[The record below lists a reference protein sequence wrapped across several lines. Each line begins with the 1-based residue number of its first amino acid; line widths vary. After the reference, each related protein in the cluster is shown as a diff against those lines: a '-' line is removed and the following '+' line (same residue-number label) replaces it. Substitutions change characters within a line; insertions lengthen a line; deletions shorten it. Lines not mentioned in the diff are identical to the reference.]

1 MRVFLKSTGVFG
13 RYLGTEAREVEL
25 PDDATLAD
33 FLDYFGRNLAS
44 EVPAYLWNEKEGAFR
59 GPVIITING
68 EVAKDSGTPIRDG
81 QELLLFKPVVGG

>member
-1 MRVFLKSTGVFG
+1 MRVFLKSVGTIA

-33 FLDYFGRNLAS
+33 FLDYFGRNLVS
-44 EVPAYLWNEKEGAFR
+44 EVPAYLWNEKEGDFR

-68 EVAKDSGTPIRDG
+68 KVAQGRGTPIRDG

>member
-1 MRVFLKSTGVFG
+1 MKVYVKSVGMIG

-33 FLDYFGRNLAS
+33 FLDYFGQNLVS
-44 EVPAYLWNEKEGAFR
+44 EVPAYLWNENKGDFR

-68 EVAKDSGTPIRDG
+68 EVAQDRETPIRDG
-81 QELLLFKPVVGG
+81 QELVLFKPVVGG

>member
-1 MRVFLKSTGVFG
+1 MRVFLKSVGRIA

-33 FLDYFGRNLAS
+33 FLDYFGRTLAS
-44 EVPAYLWNEKEGAFR
+44 EVPAYLWNEKEGGFR
-59 GPVIITING
+59 GPVIITIDG
-68 EVAKDSGTPIRDG
+68 EVAQGPETRIRDG